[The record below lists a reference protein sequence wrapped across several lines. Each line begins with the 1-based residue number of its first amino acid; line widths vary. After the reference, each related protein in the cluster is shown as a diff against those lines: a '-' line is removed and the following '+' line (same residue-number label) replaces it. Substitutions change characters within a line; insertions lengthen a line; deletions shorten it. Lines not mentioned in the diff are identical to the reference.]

1 MELAPVG
8 VSLTFEVTFD
18 SPALHVGMS
27 VYDNSGVSPVLV
39 SGPALMNN
47 LVGNTYQGKFTPPSA
62 KPYIIFKAVY
72 VDSGLTTLSPD
83 YSQGSESIIGQ
94 VFSQPSTNSTGCTI
108 VGLVEPNNEVTGFVQ
123 C

>member
-18 SPALHVGMS
+18 NPSLHVGMS
-27 VYDNSGVSPVLV
+27 VYDNSGGSPVLIQ
-39 SGPALMNN
+39 GPLAMSSV
-47 LVGNTYQGKFTPPSA
+47 VGNTYQGKFTPPLSR
-62 KPYIIFKAVY
+62 PYIIFKAVY
-72 VDSGLTTLSPD
+72 TDSGLTTLDPN

-108 VGLVEPNNEVTGFVQ
+108 VGLVEPNDQVAGFVQ